1 MDASG
6 AIVTRLILLHFKVS
20 FLGREEV
27 DLTAKL
33 GNELPGI
40 VNRALAAYRR
50 MKARGLFRQ
59 PESGRSM
66 IDQLTRSVDPV
77 AAWLDDC
84 AIIDATGKVRVE
96 DAIWSF
102 EDWLKE
108 HEHRDVSETVF
119 GTRLRSQIPD
129 FDKRRLTPPEEAQN
143 ELGTTA
149 ASTY

>member
-1 MDASG
+1 MPTQVWWISNLLPWFVDASG

-27 DLTAKL
+27 GLTAKL

-50 MKARGLFRQ
+50 MKARGYFRQ

-66 IDQLTRSVDPV
+66 IEQLTRSVDPV

-84 AIIDATGKVRVE
+84 AIIDATGKVKVE
-96 DAIWSF
+96 APS
-102 EDWLKE
+102 
-108 HEHRDVSETVF
+108 
-119 GTRLRSQIPD
+119 G
-129 FDKRRLTPPEEAQN
+129 
-143 ELGTTA
+143 
-149 ASTY
+149 ASKTG